1 MTIVVKATITGA
13 DRTADEFKQ
22 ARRDVYRRARTGI
35 KRAGERAILPRARRG
50 TAAGSPV
57 DAGQVVV
64 KTTGSYGYLT
74 CRTVKAGRIVGL
86 LNFGGTVAGPIIP
99 RGRRLK
105 SGRGKKAIAF
115 GGIVVSQVTTAR
127 KFHGKHFLERARDA
141 GFPLYEQVLLEEV
154 MSAFDPLDHAP

>member
-1 MTIVVKATITGA
+1 MIVRATIEGA
-13 DRTADEFKQ
+13 DRTSDAFKQ
-22 ARRDVYRRARTGI
+22 ARRDVYRRARAGI
-35 KRAGERAILPRARRG
+35 KRAGERAILPGARRG
-50 TAAGSPV
+50 TAAGSPI

-74 CRTVKAGRIVGL
+74 CRTVKAGRVVGL
-86 LNFGGTVAGPIIP
+86 LNFGGTLTDPIIP

-127 KFHGKHFLERARDA
+127 KYDGKHFLERARDA
-141 GFPLYEQVLLEEV
+141 GFPVYERVLLEEV
-154 MSAFDPLDHAP
+154 MRAFDPVEHAP